1 MIADGRIVFTV
12 QRAYISQRTGLLDA
26 ALEGYET
33 ALKAKPSEAEVAAV
47 ASNNLFSVRGKDT
60 NMFDTAKKAKALNV
74 DDAVEA
80 KLTVP
85 QRRVFAL
92 NRCPLALYMNKI

>member
-1 MIADGRIVFTV
+1 VIADGRIVFTV

-92 NRCPLALYMNKI
+92 NRCLNPKP